1 VHGCIEQGGLGELR
15 GEVLPALSFATATI
29 QLGPN
34 FDGVKLIVAAAPF
47 ETATGPRSATSLL
60 RPHQYSVTSVER
72 ESISTCPL
80 TPTVKLAESGDTTG
94 AAGAAV
100 SMVNPQLGFG
110 P

>member
-1 VHGCIEQGGLGELR
+1 VHGWTEHGGLGKLR
-15 GEVLPALSFATATI
+15 GEVLPALSFDTATI

-34 FDGVKLIVAAAPF
+34 FVGVKLIVAAAPF

-60 RPHQYSVTSVER
+60 TPHQYSVTSVDG

-80 TPTVKLAESGDTTG
+80 TPIVKLPESGDTTG
-94 AAGAAV
+94 AAGGSV
-100 SMVNPQLGFG
+100 SMVNPQLGLG

>member
-1 VHGCIEQGGLGELR
+1 VHGWIEQGGLGKLR
-15 GEVLPALSFATATI
+15 DEALPALSFATATI

-34 FDGVKLIVAAAPF
+34 FVGVKLIVAAAPL

-60 RPHQYSVTSVER
+60 TPHQYSVTSVEG
-72 ESISTCPL
+72 ESTSTCPT
-80 TPTVKLAESGDTTG
+80 TPIVKLAESGDTTG
-94 AAGAAV
+94 AAGGAV